1 MMNRIT
7 EFAFPET
14 TADMDEWKPTI
25 RIKALASKVL
35 CVART
40 RCEGAWSAYVDAV
53 PGQRHSA
60 EAQAVLDEGTK
71 LPVHLARVLFP
82 EFDGIPY
89 SG

>member
-1 MMNRIT
+1 MKRIND
-7 EFAFPET
+7 FAFPET
-14 TADMDEWKPTI
+14 TADMDMWQPTI
-25 RIKALASKVL
+25 RVKALASKVL

-53 PGQRHSA
+53 PGQRHSV
-60 EAQAVLDEGTK
+60 EAQGVLDEGVK

-82 EFDGIPY
+82 EFDDVPY